1 MNMKKKQLIA
11 LGVTLFVLAACNNP
25 FFPEKRDI
33 GGNTEETDGNDN
45 TDGSDTDPVSITSV
59 AVTVT
64 TPAAGKLPNTT
75 ASGTG
80 NFTIGPVLWTP
91 DDHTFMVGK
100 AYTAAVTLTA
110 NTDHVFAENQNLSA
124 SINGQSATV
133 INNNNSTLTLS
144 YAFAIIADPNTGTD
158 GTTADTAF
166 KVYDVETLNRVGKG
180 AGSWVGD
187 WSLSAYYV
195 QTADI
200 VLPPVNAGESNWT
213 AIGDWS
219 NQFTGTYDGGGCTIS
234 NLTINVSS
242 GYQGMFGL
250 IGTGGV
256 VKNVGLVG
264 GSVSGSYY
272 IGGVVGQNNG
282 TVQNCYT
289 TSNVSSLESYTGGVV
304 GSNDGTVQN
313 CYTTGN
319 VSSSMSSSNAVGGV
333 VGRNDG
339 TVQNCVALNP
349 RVTHGYSITSIGRV
363 IGSLGTRANN
373 YARSDLIPKE
383 YYNWNGN
390 TTGTDKT
397 VVSDLN
403 GRDGQDITPAQ
414 YHSESWWSNAG
425 NWKTDGGASAWD
437 FVNVWEWNPVT
448 NLPILRGFSSPQ
460 NHTVPPIP

>member
-1 MNMKKKQLIA
+1 MKKKQLIA
-11 LGVTLFVLAACNNP
+11 LGVTLFVLAACSNP

-33 GGNTEETDGNDN
+33 GGNTEETDDNDN

-64 TPAAGKLPNTT
+64 TPAAGWLASTT

-80 NFTIGPVLWTP
+80 SFTAGPVLWTP
-91 DDHTFMVGK
+91 DDHTFLVGK

-110 NTDHVFAENQNLSA
+110 NTNHVFAESQNLSA

-158 GTTADTAF
+158 GATADTAF

-180 AGSWVGD
+180 TGDWTGD
-187 WSLSAYYV
+187 WSLSAYYE

-200 VLPPVNAGESNWT
+200 ILPPVGAGESNWT
-213 AIGDWS
+213 AIGNGS
-219 NQFTGTYDGGGCTIS
+219 NRFFGTYDGGGCTIS
-234 NLTINVSS
+234 NLTINVIS
-242 GYQGMFGL
+242 GNQGMFSY
-250 IGTGGV
+250 IDTGGV

-264 GSVSGSYY
+264 GSVSVDNYV
-272 IGGVVGQNNG
+272 GGVVGLN
-282 TVQNCYT
+282 
-289 TSNVSSLESYTGGVV
+289 S
-304 GSNDGTVQN
+304 GTVQN

-319 VSSSMSSSNAVGGV
+319 VSSRQSHSTGGVAGLNYGTVQNCYTTGNVSSGSGSTQYIGGV
-333 VGRNDG
+333 VGRNYG

-349 RVTHGYSITSIGRV
+349 RVTYSYHTTDLGRV
-363 IGSLGTRANN
+363 IGLPGTCANN

-383 YYNWNGN
+383 YYNWDGN